1 MQLTEIKLSKEN
13 EIAYI
18 TLNRPEKLNALTQVM
33 LKEWRSVLEELKKD
47 NSCRIIVVSGEGKAF
62 SAGVDLEVFQ
72 TIKVEPGFQMWE
84 DGIAIM
90 NLLENMPQVTICKLN
105 GYCFTGAMEI
115 MMAFD
120 LIMAAEEAKIGD
132 THSKWSIPPK
142 WGMTQRLQQQVGLRK
157 AKELSFT
164 AKTITGKE
172 AERIGLVNHA
182 VPLEELEG
190 RTNELIQDIL
200 KNSAQ
205 TIAVEKDLYQYGS
218 VNGLQDG
225 LTYEAEHKSVLN
237 DKQDDL
243 KNFKS
248 NISQK

>member
-1 MQLTEIKLSKEN
+1 MKLTEIKLTKAAEV
-13 EIAYI
+13 AYI
-18 TLNRPEKLNALTQVM
+18 RLNRPEKLNSLTEVM
-33 LKEWRSVLEELKKD
+33 LKEWRAVLEDLEND
-47 NSCRIIVVSGEGKAF
+47 SSCRVIVITGEGKAF

-90 NLLENMPQVTICKLN
+90 KLLEYMPQVTICMLN

-120 LIMAAEEAKIGD
+120 LIVAAEEAKIGD

-164 AKTITGKE
+164 AKAISGKE

-182 VPLEELEG
+182 VPLEQLAD
-190 RTNELIQDIL
+190 RTNELVQDIL

-205 TIAVEKDLYQYGS
+205 TIAVEKELYQYGS

-225 LTYEAEHKSVLN
+225 LNYEAEHKSVLN

-248 NISQK
+248 KIN